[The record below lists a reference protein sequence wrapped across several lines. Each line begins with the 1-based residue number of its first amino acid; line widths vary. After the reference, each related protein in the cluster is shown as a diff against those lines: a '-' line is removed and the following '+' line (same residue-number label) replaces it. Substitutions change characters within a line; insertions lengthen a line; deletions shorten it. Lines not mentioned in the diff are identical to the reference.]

1 MNTTPRFLNR
11 LLLAVVGLLLLAA
24 GAAGLLLSTL
34 PDVAGWWAGTA
45 PQVGAVMEDIR
56 RTTTLEGQ
64 ADTWLWPVL
73 GAVLVVLIVF
83 LVLWMMAQGRGR
95 AALFWSTGSDS
106 PAGPMPGSVSISA
119 GAAEQ
124 VLRVALL
131 ERPDLAGASV
141 STWYV
146 RGVPGLRVRV
156 HPRRGTPPYVVAAD
170 VSRLVEALDAVT
182 GLRVLVLIS
191 IAAGGRARFTRADR
205 VS

>member
-11 LLLAVVGLLLLAA
+11 LVLAVVGIVLLAG
-24 GAAGLLLSTL
+24 GAAGLLVLAL
-34 PDVAGWWAGTA
+34 PAAAGWWADTA
-45 PQVGAVMEDIR
+45 LRIGAGVEDAR
-56 RTTTLEGQ
+56 RSTTLEGQ
-64 ADTWLWPVL
+64 ADTWLWPAL
-73 GAVLVVLIVF
+73 GAVLVVLIVL

-95 AALFWSTGSDS
+95 AALFWSGESGRPGD
-106 PAGPMPGSVSISA
+106 PAHGSVSISA

-124 VLRVALL
+124 LLRSALL
-131 ERPDLAGASV
+131 ERPDLVGASV

-156 HPRRGTPPYVVAAD
+156 HPRRGTPPYAVAAD

-182 GLRVLVLIS
+182 GLRVPVLIS
-191 IAAGGRARFTRADR
+191 VAAGGRARFARADR